1 MTDSSTTSSSVP
13 VSVLLY
19 VHNGEPYLTEALNS
33 ILTQSHAHFELCVVD
48 DGSTDQTADLLATA
62 AATDSR
68 VRVQRQEAK
77 GRQRLHETFNS
88 CLAMARHD
96 LVAIANADDIWR
108 TDKLERQLAAFD
120 EDPDLDICYHEATF
134 IDADSRVLWG
144 RFRRYDSPYDTA
156 PPRPWQFVSGNPVP
170 NPTVMFKRA
179 IVRRIGLQEVGEVHD
194 HQFWFKATVA
204 GCRFRGLPQ
213 RLIRYRLHEASH
225 STASSRKEAIR
236 TAHRACATEMIDRY
250 AIEEL
255 VPELQLV
262 DSQDS
267 DSIAWAH
274 SLIAGALWAEG
285 AFDKAG
291 ECWREAHRWSNDPAV
306 VCGLGLVALRS
317 GLDRDAA
324 RLLRV
329 AADAGVG
336 HAQAA
341 LAGQV
346 DLDTMYPPKWHGRE
360 PSIAA
365 LVEQTDRSG
374 LSNDRERRPDPFD
387 IVLVLPEASNG
398 APDLPDRI
406 ARDLLSVSNGSAH
419 RMVGLASDPGDVD
432 ALARAYGLACEQ
444 NPALGDS
451 LHLEVDVVP
460 AGQRE
465 SVIAAHRLDGAV
477 IQL

>member
-33 ILTQSHAHFELCVVD
+33 ILTQSHTQFELCVID
-48 DGSTDQTADLLATA
+48 DGSTDGTAELLATA
-62 AATDSR
+62 AATDPR

-88 CLAMARHD
+88 CLAMAQHD

-108 TDKLERQLAAFD
+108 PEKLERQLSAFD
-120 EDPDLDICYHEATF
+120 EDPDLDVCYHEATF
-134 IDADSRVLWG
+134 IDATGRLLWG

-179 IVRRIGLQEVGEVHD
+179 IVRRIGLQEVGEMHD

-213 RLIRYRLHEASH
+213 RLIRYRLHEGSH
-225 STASSRKEAIR
+225 STASSRHEAIR
-236 TAHRACATEMIDRY
+236 AAHRACATEMIDRY
-250 AIEEL
+250 SIEEL
-255 VPELQLV
+255 VPELQLL
-262 DSQDS
+262 DSHDS

-274 SLIAGALWAEG
+274 SLIACALWEEG
-285 AFDKAG
+285 AFAKAG
-291 ECWREAHRWSNDPAV
+291 EYWREAHRWSNDPAV
-306 VCGLGLVALRS
+306 VCGLGLVALRD
-317 GLDRDAA
+317 GVDRDAS
-324 RLLRV
+324 RLLRL

-336 HAQAA
+336 HARAA
-341 LAGQV
+341 LAGRV
-346 DLDTMYPPKWHGRE
+346 DLDTMNPPKWHGKE
-360 PSIAA
+360 PPIAA
-365 LVEQTDRSG
+365 VVEQTDRSG
-374 LSNDRERRPDPFD
+374 LAIESERRPDPFD
-387 IVLVLPEASNG
+387 IVLVLPEASTST
-398 APDLPDRI
+398 PDLPNRI
-406 ARDLLSVSNGSAH
+406 ARDLLDVSNGLTQ
-419 RMVGLASDPGDVD
+419 RMVGLVTEADGVD
-432 ALARAYGLACEQ
+432 ALAAGYGMACEID
-444 NPALGDS
+444 PALGDS

-460 AGQRE
+460 VGQRE